1 MLQDVAFGG
10 GVVGGSVWRQ
20 GLASR
25 GTILAGNID
34 KNGGEENGGFSRIC
48 RRHGRHRLNE
58 GRKAFL
64 PLDSEMNK
72 EILCNKHAL

>member
-1 MLQDVAFGG
+1 MSDDRLIVIAILFCVGDGDGCCVKFVGERFGG

-48 RRHGRHRLNE
+48 RRHGRLR
-58 GRKAFL
+58 
-64 PLDSEMNK
+64 
-72 EILCNKHAL
+72 